1 MNTRTITID
10 LERMEPTITSRL
22 NMDYISEQGFM
33 VIDEVDNIPMPDSK
47 YKRTKFNDVKITISD
62 TEQLIN
68 LIEKKSLV
76 LAVKYQGINTSDMDI
91 TLSTERGYVCAE
103 FCGGVYEVSIRT
115 DIGAERYEAS
125 VGNELIM
132 FNKLDDAVESFFEC
146 IEEAIKEVIRKE
158 GRDN

>member
-1 MNTRTITID
+1 MNTRTITMD
-10 LERMEPTITSRL
+10 LDRMEPTITSRL

-33 VIDEVDNIPMPDSK
+33 VIDEVDNFPMPKSE
-47 YKRTKFNDVKITISD
+47 YKRIKFNDVKITLSD

-68 LIEKKSLV
+68 LIEKKALV

-125 VGNELIM
+125 VGNELVM
-132 FNKLDDAVESFFEC
+132 FSRLDDAVESFFEC
-146 IEEAIKEVIRKE
+146 IEDAVKEQIRKE
-158 GRDN
+158 GRDK

>member
-1 MNTRTITID
+1 MNTRTITMD
-10 LERMEPTITSRL
+10 LDRMEPTITSRL

-33 VIDEVDNIPMPDSK
+33 VIDEVDNFPMPKSE
-47 YKRTKFNDVKITISD
+47 YKRIKFNDVKITLSD

-68 LIEKKSLV
+68 LIEKKALV

-125 VGNELIM
+125 VGNELVM
-132 FNKLDDAVESFFEC
+132 FSRLDDAVESFFDC
-146 IEEAIKEVIRKE
+146 IEEAVEEVIRKE
-158 GRDN
+158 GRYR

>member
-1 MNTRTITID
+1 MNTRTITMD
-10 LERMEPTITSRL
+10 LDRMEPTITSRL

-33 VIDEVDNIPMPDSK
+33 VIDEVDNFPMPKSE
-47 YKRTKFNDVKITISD
+47 YKRIKFNDVKITLGD

-68 LIEKKSLV
+68 LIEKKALV

-125 VGNELIM
+125 VGNELVM
-132 FNKLDDAVESFFEC
+132 FSRLDDAVESFFDC
-146 IEEAIKEVIRKE
+146 IEEAVEEVIRKE
-158 GRDN
+158 GRDR

>member
-76 LAVKYQGINTSDMDI
+76 LAVKYQDINTSDMDI

>member
-76 LAVKYQGINTSDMDI
+76 LAVKYQGINTSDLDI

-103 FCGGVYEVSIRT
+103 FCGGVYEVSLRT
-115 DIGAERYEAS
+115 DIGAGRYEAS
-125 VGNELIM
+125 VGNELVM
-132 FNKLDDAVESFFEC
+132 FSRLDDAVESFFEC
-146 IEEAIKEVIRKE
+146 IEEAVKEQIRKE

>member
-1 MNTRTITID
+1 MNTRTIIID

>member
-1 MNTRTITID
+1 MNTRTITMD
-10 LERMEPTITSRL
+10 LDRMEPTITSRL
-22 NMDYISEQGFM
+22 NMDYTSEQGFM
-33 VIDEVDNIPMPDSK
+33 VIDEVDNFPMPKSE
-47 YKRTKFNDVKITISD
+47 YKRIKFNDVKITLSD

-68 LIEKKSLV
+68 LIEKKALV

-125 VGNELIM
+125 VGNELVM
-132 FNKLDDAVESFFEC
+132 FSRLDDAVESFFDC
-146 IEEAIKEVIRKE
+146 IEEAVEEVIRKE
-158 GRDN
+158 GRYR